1 MSIAYLIRTPAL
13 ATHNLTGRFLTSG
26 MRHLNSLLRQY
37 MQATRPVDKGK
48 PLGVYLPDRVWQ
60 RQSALYMS
68 LQDHKRAEKRH
79 VLLL

>member
-26 MRHLNSLLRQY
+26 MRHLNSLLRQVT
-37 MQATRPVDKGK
+37 QATRPMNMGK
-48 PLGVYLPDRVWQ
+48 PMGVYLPDRVWQ

-68 LQDHKRAEKRH
+68 LQDLKRAERRH
-79 VLLL
+79 E